1 MNEFMVLVERAVRPV
16 QAGPKKLT
24 RMREE
29 LLAHLMAVH
38 EQELARLGD
47 ESAARAEAIRRFGD
61 PVALTAELQQTVRW
75 NDRIDARLN
84 RLYGWRPGESAARYS
99 ARLALLL
106 ALVVLP
112 WLPFALVTAGFRRPH
127 DGMVPM
133 TAALL
138 RLFGG
143 VLVFVPL
150 VVFVLSMLSIRMR
163 DAMFGA
169 FGARRSWRRVAGLAG
184 LSLLAFPVLGLLFF
198 QVSLG
203 NIDVMADQLT
213 TTTSLVASVVGYL
226 FVPLY
231 LVWFAWK
238 AGPGQIRYAEW
249 ASLDIGRQLP
259 SSVGAAGQGGCGS
272 LA

>member
-1 MNEFMVLVERAVRPV
+1 MTEFMVLVERAVRPV
-16 QAGPKKLT
+16 QAGPKKLN

-29 LLAHLMAVH
+29 LLAHLVAIH
-38 EQELARLGD
+38 EEELARLGD
-47 ESAARAEAIRRFGD
+47 EYAAKAEAIRRFGD
-61 PVALTAELQQTVRW
+61 PAALTGELQQSVKW

-84 RLYGWRPGESAARYS
+84 RVYGWHPGESAARYS

-112 WLPFALVTAGFRRPH
+112 WLTIALVTAGLRRPH
-127 DGMVPM
+127 DGTVAT

-138 RLFGG
+138 RLLGG
-143 VLVFVPL
+143 VLVFAPL
-150 VVFVLSMLSIRMR
+150 VVFVLSILTIRIR

-169 FGARRSWRRVAGLAG
+169 FGARRSWRQVLGLAG
-184 LSLLAFPVLGLLFF
+184 LSLLAFPVLGRLFF

-203 NIDVMADQLT
+203 NIDVIADQLT
-213 TTTSLVASVVGYL
+213 TTTSLVGSAVGYL

-249 ASLDIGRQLP
+249 ASLDIGQQLP
-259 SSVGAAGQGGCGS
+259 SGVGATGQGGCGY

>member
-29 LLAHLMAVH
+29 LLAHLVAIH
-38 EQELARLGD
+38 EEELARLGD
-47 ESAARAEAIRRFGD
+47 EPAARAEAIRRFGD
-61 PVALTAELQQTVRW
+61 PAALTAELQQTVTW
-75 NDRIDARLN
+75 TDRIDARLN
-84 RLYGWRPGESAARYS
+84 RVCGWRPGESAARYS

-112 WLPFALVTAGFRRPH
+112 WLPFTLAMAELGRLHDGAEPPTAGH
-127 DGMVPM
+127 
-133 TAALL
+133 L
-138 RLFGG
+138 RLFAGL
-143 VLVFVPL
+143 LVFVPL
-150 VVFVLSMLSIRMR
+150 VTFVLSMLTIRIR

-169 FGARRSWRRVAGLAG
+169 FGRKRSWRRVAGLAG
-184 LSLLAFPVLGLLFF
+184 LALLVFPVLGHLFF
-198 QVSLG
+198 RVGFG
-203 NIDVMADQLT
+203 NIDILADQLT
-213 TTTSLVASVVGYL
+213 ATSLVASGTGYL

-238 AGPGQIRYAEW
+238 TGPGQIRHVEW
-249 ASLDIGRQLP
+249 ASLDIGQPLP
-259 SSVGAAGQGGCGS
+259 SCAGAGGPDRSGS

>member
-1 MNEFMVLVERAVRPV
+1 MSEFMVLVERAVRPV
-16 QAGPKKLT
+16 QAGPKKLN

-29 LLAHLMAVH
+29 LLAHVMAIH
-38 EQELARLGD
+38 KEELARHGD

-61 PVALTAELQQTVRW
+61 PVALTAELQQSVKW
-75 NDRIDARLN
+75 NDRTDARLN
-84 RLYGWRPGESAARYS
+84 SVFGWRPGESATRYS
-99 ARLALLL
+99 ARLALLI

-112 WLPFALVTAGFRRPH
+112 WLPFALLTAEIRRPQ
-127 DGMVPM
+127 DGTVP
-133 TAALL
+133 TSATLL

-169 FGARRSWRRVAGLAG
+169 FGVRQSWRRVAGLAG
-184 LSLLAFPVLGLLFF
+184 LSLLAFPVLGTLFF
-198 QVSLG
+198 EVSLG
-203 NIDVMADQLT
+203 NIDAMTDQLT
-213 TTTSLVASVVGYL
+213 TTTSLVGAVVGYM

-231 LVWFAWK
+231 LVWFVWK

-249 ASLDIGRQLP
+249 TSLDI
-259 SSVGAAGQGGCGS
+259 
-272 LA
+272 

>member
-1 MNEFMVLVERAVRPV
+1 MNEFMVVVERTVRPV
-16 QAGPKKLT
+16 RAGPKRKL

-29 LLAHLMAVH
+29 LLAHLASIH
-38 EQELARLGD
+38 EEELARLGVD
-47 ESAARAEAIRRFGD
+47 SAARAEAIRRFGD
-61 PVALTAELQQTVRW
+61 PAALTVELQQSVSFG
-75 NDRIDARLN
+75 DRIDARLD
-84 RLYGWRPGESAARYS
+84 RAFGWRPGESATRHS
-99 ARLALLL
+99 ARLAVLM
-106 ALVVLP
+106 ALVILP
-112 WLPFALVTAGFRRPH
+112 WLPFALVAAGVRRPH
-127 DGMVPM
+127 DSTVP
-133 TAALL
+133 TTVALL

-150 VVFVLSMLSIRMR
+150 VVFVLSTLSIRMR

-169 FGARRSWRRVAGLAG
+169 FGARRSWQRVVGLAG

-203 NIDVMADQLT
+203 NIDAMADQLT

-231 LVWFAWK
+231 LVLFAWK

-249 ASLDIGRQLP
+249 ASLDIGQ
-259 SSVGAAGQGGCGS
+259 
-272 LA
+272 

>member
-1 MNEFMVLVERAVRPV
+1 MVLVERAVRPV
-16 QAGPKKLT
+16 QAGPTKLT

-29 LLAHLMAVH
+29 LLAHLLAIH
-38 EQELARLGD
+38 DEELVRLGD

-61 PVALTAELQQTVRW
+61 PEALTAELRQSVKW
-75 NDRIDARLN
+75 SDRIDGRLN
-84 RLYGWRPGESAARYS
+84 RMYGWRPGESAAIYA
-99 ARLALLL
+99 ARLALLFG
-106 ALVVLP
+106 LVVLTL
-112 WLPFALVTAGFRRPH
+112 LPFTLVTAGFRRPH
-127 DGMVPM
+127 DGTVPA
-133 TAALL
+133 TSAIL

-143 VLVFVPL
+143 MLVSGPL
-150 VVFVLSMLSIRMR
+150 VVFVLITLSIRMR

-169 FGARRSWRRVAGLAG
+169 FGARRSWRRVVGLAG

-203 NIDVMADQLT
+203 NIDLMADQST
-213 TTTSLVASVVGYL
+213 TFTSLVASSVGYL

-249 ASLDIGRQLP
+249 ASLDIGQQLP
-259 SSVGAAGQGGCGS
+259 NGVGAAGQGGCGS